1 MLLALRLGALAALAS
16 GLAPPQ
22 VSPATPLRRG
32 FEVVATFDTSTL
44 AGATRAPLALQVL
57 DPRRFPTPSKAKR
70 ACRRAEVAL
79 NGRTARCGD
88 DVRAGDVLELRARTF
103 VESYLQARFRSA
115 KAPFELKVAYEDDYL
130 AVVVKPSGRP
140 THSEGQGR
148 MNLRSAV
155 PFALRPPA
163 KVDDGDRALS
173 RPQPVH
179 RLDKATSGLVLCA
192 KTKNAA
198 VECSRMFAERRV
210 RNRAE
215 IILTPSAVLR
225 GRDGAEHKL
234 DVITATRRCCW
245 ANRLHHEASSNP
257 RRRERS
263 FHPAPA
269 RTVYAVERVVPS
281 LKAESLTLVHFA
293 PRTGRTHQLRRHA
306 ADVLRCPIVGDAL
319 YDGGGAAAMQFR
331 RRGLFLCARY
341 LELDHPC
348 VPGERLRVEIPLPA
362 KFDDRRRGVL
372 VAAARVRVK
381 ARRPV
386 LDLER
391 LA

>member
-1 MLLALRLGALAALAS
+1 MLLALRLWALGALAS

-44 AGATRAPLALQVL
+44 AGATQAPLALQVL

-88 DVRAGDVLELRARTF
+88 DVRAGDVLELRARTC

-163 KVDDGDRALS
+163 RVDDGDRALS

-192 KTKNAA
+192 KTKKAA
-198 VECSRMFAERRV
+198 VEASRMFAERRV
-210 RNRAE
+210 KNGAE
-215 IILTPSAVLR
+215 IILTPSLLDGVMSTQVKKRYAAVLLGAPESPR
-225 GRDGAEHKL
+225 G
-234 DVITATRRCCW
+234 VIDADIPVSVNGVTT
-245 ANRLHHEASSNP
+245 P
-257 RRRERS
+257 RS
-263 FHPAPA
+263 A

-362 KFDDRRRGVL
+362 KFDDL
-372 VAAARVRVK
+372 LARESDRF
-381 ARRPV
+381 
-386 LDLER
+386 ER

>member
-44 AGATRAPLALQVL
+44 DGATRAPLALQVL

-88 DVRAGDVLELRARTF
+88 DVNVGDVLELRARTC

-148 MNLRSAV
+148 MKLRSAV

-163 KVDDGDRALS
+163 RVDDGDRALS

-192 KTKNAA
+192 KTKKAA
-198 VECSRMFAERRV
+198 VEASRMFAERRV
-210 RNRAE
+210 KNGAE
-215 IILTPSAVLR
+215 IILTPSLLDGAMSTQVKKRYAAVLLGAPESPR
-225 GRDGAEHKL
+225 G
-234 DVITATRRCCW
+234 VID
-245 ANRLHHEASSNP
+245 
-257 RRRERS
+257 
-263 FHPAPA
+263 APIPVAVNGVSTLCEA
-269 RTVYAVERVVPS
+269 RTIYAVERVVPS

-362 KFDDRRRGVL
+362 KFDDL
-372 VAAARVRVK
+372 LARESDRF
-381 ARRPV
+381 
-386 LDLER
+386 ER

>member
-88 DVRAGDVLELRARTF
+88 DVNVGDVLELRARTC

-163 KVDDGDRALS
+163 RVDDGDRALS

-192 KTKNAA
+192 KTKKAA
-198 VECSRMFAERRV
+198 VEASRMFAERRV
-210 RNRAE
+210 KNGAE
-215 IILTPSAVLR
+215 IILAPSLLDDVMSTQVKKRYAAVLLGAPESPR
-225 GRDGAEHKL
+225 G
-234 DVITATRRCCW
+234 VIDADIPVSVNGVTT
-245 ANRLHHEASSNP
+245 P
-257 RRRERS
+257 RS
-263 FHPAPA
+263 A

-362 KFDDRRRGVL
+362 KFDDL
-372 VAAARVRVK
+372 LARESDRF
-381 ARRPV
+381 
-386 LDLER
+386 ER

>member
-44 AGATRAPLALQVL
+44 DGATRAPLALQVL
-57 DPRRFPTPSKAKR
+57 DPRGFPTPSKAKR

-88 DVRAGDVLELRARTF
+88 DVNVGDVLELRARTC

-155 PFALRPPA
+155 PFVLRPPA
-163 KVDDGDRALS
+163 RVDDGDRALS

-192 KTKNAA
+192 KTKKAA
-198 VECSRMFAERRV
+198 VEASRMFAERRV
-210 RNRAE
+210 TNGAE
-215 IILTPSAVLR
+215 ISLTPSLLDGVMSTQVKKRYAAVLLGAPESPR
-225 GRDGAEHKL
+225 GVVDADIPVSVNG
-234 DVITATRRCCW
+234 VTT
-245 ANRLHHEASSNP
+245 P
-257 RRRERS
+257 RS
-263 FHPAPA
+263 A

-362 KFDDRRRGVL
+362 KFDDL
-372 VAAARVRVK
+372 LARESDRF
-381 ARRPV
+381 
-386 LDLER
+386 ER

>member
-44 AGATRAPLALQVL
+44 DGATRAPLALQVL

-88 DVRAGDVLELRARTF
+88 DVNVGDVLELRARTC
-103 VESYLQARFRSA
+103 VESYIQARFRTA

-192 KTKNAA
+192 KTKKAA
-198 VECSRMFAERRV
+198 VEASRMFAERRV
-210 RNRAE
+210 KNGAE
-215 IILTPSAVLR
+215 IILTPSLLDGAMSTQVKKRYAAVLLGAPESPR
-225 GRDGAEHKL
+225 GVVDADIPVSVNG
-234 DVITATRRCCW
+234 VTT
-245 ANRLHHEASSNP
+245 P
-257 RRRERS
+257 RS
-263 FHPAPA
+263 A

-362 KFDDRRRGVL
+362 KFDDL
-372 VAAARVRVK
+372 LARESDRF
-381 ARRPV
+381 
-386 LDLER
+386 ER

>member
-1 MLLALRLGALAALAS
+1 MLLALRLWALGALAS

-88 DVRAGDVLELRARTF
+88 DVRAGDVLELRARTC
-103 VESYLQARFRSA
+103 VESYLQARFRTA

-198 VECSRMFAERRV
+198 VEASRMFAERRV

-215 IILTPSAVLR
+215 IILTPSAR
-225 GRDGAEHKL
+225 
-234 DVITATRRCCW
+234 
-245 ANRLHHEASSNP
+245 
-257 RRRERS
+257 
-263 FHPAPA
+263 
-269 RTVYAVERVVPS
+269 
-281 LKAESLTLVHFA
+281 
-293 PRTGRTHQLRRHA
+293 
-306 ADVLRCPIVGDAL
+306 
-319 YDGGGAAAMQFR
+319 
-331 RRGLFLCARY
+331 
-341 LELDHPC
+341 
-348 VPGERLRVEIPLPA
+348 
-362 KFDDRRRGVL
+362 
-372 VAAARVRVK
+372 
-381 ARRPV
+381 
-386 LDLER
+386 
-391 LA
+391 

>member
-1 MLLALRLGALAALAS
+1 MLLALRLWALGALAS

-44 AGATRAPLALQVL
+44 DGATRAPLALQVL

-88 DVRAGDVLELRARTF
+88 DVNVGDVLELRARTC

-163 KVDDGDRALS
+163 RVDDGDRALS

-192 KTKNAA
+192 KTKKAA
-198 VECSRMFAERRV
+198 VEASRMFAERRV
-210 RNRAE
+210 KNGAE
-215 IILTPSAVLR
+215 IIHAIFARWRYVNTGKEALR
-225 GRDGAEHKL
+225 RRAAGRAR
-234 DVITATRRCCW
+234 ITTRRHRRGHTGFGEW
-245 ANRLHHEASSNP
+245 RHHPAFGKDGL
-257 RRRERS
+257 RRRARRAVAQGRVIDARPLCAADGPHAS
-263 FHPAPA
+263 APA
-269 RTVYAVERVVPS
+269 ARRRCAS
-281 LKAESLTLVHFA
+281 L
-293 PRTGRTHQLRRHA
+293 PDRRRRPLRR
-306 ADVLRCPIVGDAL
+306 R
-319 YDGGGAAAMQFR
+319 R
-331 RRGLFLCARY
+331 RRGDAVPPARA
-341 LELDHPC
+341 LP
-348 VPGERLRVEIPLPA
+348 LRAVS
-362 KFDDRRRGVL
+362 
-372 VAAARVRVK
+372 
-381 ARRPV
+381 
-386 LDLER
+386 
-391 LA
+391 

>member
-1 MLLALRLGALAALAS
+1 MLLWLRLGALAAA
-16 GLAPPQ
+16 LAPPQ
-22 VSPATPLRRG
+22 APPATPLRRG

-44 AGATRAPLALQVL
+44 DGATRAPLALQVL

-88 DVRAGDVLELRARTF
+88 DVNVGDVLELRARTC
-103 VESYLQARFRSA
+103 VESYLQARFRNA

-215 IILTPSAVLR
+215 IILT
-225 GRDGAEHKL
+225 GA
-234 DVITATRRCCW
+234 
-245 ANRLHHEASSNP
+245 
-257 RRRERS
+257 
-263 FHPAPA
+263 
-269 RTVYAVERVVPS
+269 
-281 LKAESLTLVHFA
+281 
-293 PRTGRTHQLRRHA
+293 
-306 ADVLRCPIVGDAL
+306 IVCL
-319 YDGGGAAAMQFR
+319 
-331 RRGLFLCARY
+331 
-341 LELDHPC
+341 
-348 VPGERLRVEIPLPA
+348 
-362 KFDDRRRGVL
+362 
-372 VAAARVRVK
+372 
-381 ARRPV
+381 
-386 LDLER
+386 
-391 LA
+391 

>member
-1 MLLALRLGALAALAS
+1 MLLALRLWALGALAS

-44 AGATRAPLALQVL
+44 DGATRAPLALQVL

-88 DVRAGDVLELRARTF
+88 DVNVGDVLELRARTC

-198 VECSRMFAERRV
+198 VEASRMFAERRV
-210 RNRAE
+210 KKRYA
-215 IILTPSAVLR
+215 AVLLGAPESPR
-225 GRDGAEHKL
+225 GVVDADIPVSVNG
-234 DVITATRRCCW
+234 VTT
-245 ANRLHHEASSNP
+245 P
-257 RRRERS
+257 RS
-263 FHPAPA
+263 A

-281 LKAESLTLVHFA
+281 LKAESLTLIHFA

-362 KFDDRRRGVL
+362 KFDDL
-372 VAAARVRVK
+372 LARESDRF
-381 ARRPV
+381 
-386 LDLER
+386 ER

>member
-44 AGATRAPLALQVL
+44 DGATRAPLALQVL

-88 DVRAGDVLELRARTF
+88 DVNVGDVLELRARTC

-163 KVDDGDRALS
+163 RVDDGDRALS

-198 VECSRMFAERRV
+198 VEASRMFAERRV
-210 RNRAE
+210 KNGAE
-215 IILTPSAVLR
+215 ISLTPSLLDGVMSTQVKKRYAAVLLGAPESPR
-225 GRDGAEHKL
+225 G
-234 DVITATRRCCW
+234 VIDADIPVSVNGVTT
-245 ANRLHHEASSNP
+245 P
-257 RRRERS
+257 RS
-263 FHPAPA
+263 A

-362 KFDDRRRGVL
+362 KFDDL
-372 VAAARVRVK
+372 LARESDRF
-381 ARRPV
+381 
-386 LDLER
+386 ER

>member
-44 AGATRAPLALQVL
+44 NGATRAPLALQVL

-88 DVRAGDVLELRARTF
+88 DVNVGDVLELRARTC

-163 KVDDGDRALS
+163 RVDDGDRALS

-210 RNRAE
+210 KKRYA
-215 IILTPSAVLR
+215 AVLLGAPESPR
-225 GRDGAEHKL
+225 GVVDADIPVSVNG
-234 DVITATRRCCW
+234 VTT
-245 ANRLHHEASSNP
+245 P
-257 RRRERS
+257 RS
-263 FHPAPA
+263 A

-362 KFDDRRRGVL
+362 KFDDLLSRESDRF
-372 VAAARVRVK
+372 
-381 ARRPV
+381 
-386 LDLER
+386 ER

>member
-1 MLLALRLGALAALAS
+1 MLLALRLWALGALAS

-88 DVRAGDVLELRARTF
+88 DVDVGDVLELRARTC

-163 KVDDGDRALS
+163 RVDDGDRALS

-210 RNRAE
+210 KKRYA
-215 IILTPSAVLR
+215 AVLLGAPESPR
-225 GRDGAEHKL
+225 GVVDADIPVSVNG
-234 DVITATRRCCW
+234 VTT
-245 ANRLHHEASSNP
+245 P
-257 RRRERS
+257 RS
-263 FHPAPA
+263 A

-281 LKAESLTLVHFA
+281 LKAESLTLIHFA

-362 KFDDRRRGVL
+362 KFDDLLSRESDRF
-372 VAAARVRVK
+372 
-381 ARRPV
+381 
-386 LDLER
+386 ER

>member
-1 MLLALRLGALAALAS
+1 MLFSSMLLALRLGALAALAS

-44 AGATRAPLALQVL
+44 DGATRAPLALQVL

-88 DVRAGDVLELRARTF
+88 DVNVGDVLELRARTC

-163 KVDDGDRALS
+163 RVDDGDRALS

-215 IILTPSAVLR
+215 IILTPSAR
-225 GRDGAEHKL
+225 
-234 DVITATRRCCW
+234 
-245 ANRLHHEASSNP
+245 
-257 RRRERS
+257 
-263 FHPAPA
+263 
-269 RTVYAVERVVPS
+269 
-281 LKAESLTLVHFA
+281 
-293 PRTGRTHQLRRHA
+293 
-306 ADVLRCPIVGDAL
+306 
-319 YDGGGAAAMQFR
+319 
-331 RRGLFLCARY
+331 
-341 LELDHPC
+341 
-348 VPGERLRVEIPLPA
+348 
-362 KFDDRRRGVL
+362 
-372 VAAARVRVK
+372 
-381 ARRPV
+381 
-386 LDLER
+386 
-391 LA
+391 

>member
-1 MLLALRLGALAALAS
+1 MLLWLRLGALAAA
-16 GLAPPQ
+16 LAPPQ
-22 VSPATPLRRG
+22 APPARPLRRG

-88 DVRAGDVLELRARTF
+88 DVNVGDVLELRARTC

-192 KTKNAA
+192 KTKKAA
-198 VECSRMFAERRV
+198 VEASRMFAERRV
-210 RNRAE
+210 KNGAE
-215 IILTPSAVLR
+215 IILTPSLLDGAMSTQVKKRYAAVLLGAPESPR
-225 GRDGAEHKL
+225 G
-234 DVITATRRCCW
+234 VIDADIPVSVNGVTT
-245 ANRLHHEASSNP
+245 P
-257 RRRERS
+257 RS
-263 FHPAPA
+263 A

-306 ADVLRCPIVGDAL
+306 ADELRCPIVGDAL

-362 KFDDRRRGVL
+362 KFDDL
-372 VAAARVRVK
+372 LARESDRF
-381 ARRPV
+381 
-386 LDLER
+386 ER

>member
-1 MLLALRLGALAALAS
+1 MLLALRLWALGALAS

-44 AGATRAPLALQVL
+44 TGATRAPLALQVL

-88 DVRAGDVLELRARTF
+88 DVNVGDVLELRARTC

-192 KTKNAA
+192 KTKKAA
-198 VECSRMFAERRV
+198 VEASRMFAERRV
-210 RNRAE
+210 KKRYA
-215 IILTPSAVLR
+215 AVLLGAPESPR
-225 GRDGAEHKL
+225 GVVDADIPVSVNG
-234 DVITATRRCCW
+234 VTT
-245 ANRLHHEASSNP
+245 P
-257 RRRERS
+257 RS
-263 FHPAPA
+263 A

-362 KFDDRRRGVL
+362 KFDDL
-372 VAAARVRVK
+372 LARESDRF
-381 ARRPV
+381 
-386 LDLER
+386 ER

>member
-1 MLLALRLGALAALAS
+1 MLAD
-16 GLAPPQ
+16 APPELE
-22 VSPATPLRRG
+22 A
-32 FEVVATFDTSTL
+32 VVQDAAAQNAAAEHMVVTL
-44 AGATRAPLALQVL
+44 TRAADGSLGLTVVS
-57 DPRRFPTPSKAKR
+57 DD
-70 ACRRAEVAL
+70 E
-79 NGRTARCGD
+79 GRPVVSVGRE

-198 VECSRMFAERRV
+198 VEASRMFAERRV
-210 RNRAE
+210 KKRYA
-215 IILTPSAVLR
+215 AVLLGAPESPR
-225 GRDGAEHKL
+225 GVVDADIPVSVNG
-234 DVITATRRCCW
+234 VTT
-245 ANRLHHEASSNP
+245 P
-257 RRRERS
+257 RS
-263 FHPAPA
+263 A

-281 LKAESLTLVHFA
+281 LKAESLTLIHFA

-362 KFDDRRRGVL
+362 KFDDLLSRESDRF
-372 VAAARVRVK
+372 
-381 ARRPV
+381 
-386 LDLER
+386 ER

>member
-88 DVRAGDVLELRARTF
+88 DVRAGDVLELRARTC

-192 KTKNAA
+192 KTKKAA
-198 VECSRMFAERRV
+198 VEASRMFAERRV
-210 RNRAE
+210 KNGAE
-215 IILTPSAVLR
+215 ISLTPSLLDGVMSTQVKKRYAAVLLGAPESPR
-225 GRDGAEHKL
+225 GVVDADIPVSVNG
-234 DVITATRRCCW
+234 VTT
-245 ANRLHHEASSNP
+245 P
-257 RRRERS
+257 RS
-263 FHPAPA
+263 A

-362 KFDDRRRGVL
+362 KFDDL
-372 VAAARVRVK
+372 LARESDRF
-381 ARRPV
+381 
-386 LDLER
+386 ER